1 MTPDS
6 ENEGQKQ
13 PEQPQGDPP
22 PSGPP
27 PGDPEYKVYRSRR
40 GPSSW
45 FRTPDL
51 SKLRERTRRSGGDKP
66 EGAPV
71 PLPGEEKPEKPLAK
85 RILKWVAIAAGVW
98 LLLSFAA
105 FAVSAQLQKW
115 KLDDSANEVLDPSAF
130 LLGSPQTILVIGT
143 DARTPGEAEPGAE
156 TRKKC
161 LDQQA
166 TGEPPSI
173 DCPGFRADTLML
185 VRAGGGKFRKL
196 SIPRDVLAE
205 VPDQGTVKIN
215 SAYAYGGAAGQ
226 IEVVERFLGIDINNV
241 VIVDFEGFEDFI
253 DAIGGVT
260 VDLPNKLCAD
270 IAGGAGG
277 GQGGIS
283 LRLPA
288 GETTLDGEDALTY
301 SRIRKPDPCPG
312 EPEGEP
318 RADGKTLE
326 AESEYFLGY
335 DDLDRAA
342 AQQRVLNGIKD
353 RLTSPL
359 RLPYNFLKGPIIGW
373 TAPQAFVSNMGA
385 LSMPQ
390 LVLSSVVAGSGD
402 TDVLCSGDNAGCVPD
417 ASGISV
423 PQSEKQRAVN
433 ALLD

>member
-1 MTPDS
+1 MTPES
-6 ENEGQKQ
+6 ENQGQDG

-22 PSGPP
+22 PSGQPQ
-27 PGDPEYKVYRSRR
+27 GDPEYKVYRSRR

-51 SKLRERTRRSGGDKP
+51 SKLRDRARRRGGDKP

-71 PLPGEEKPEKPLAK
+71 PGIEPEKPERPLAK
-85 RILKWVAIAAGVW
+85 RILKWVAIVAGVW

-115 KLDDSANEVLDPSAF
+115 KLADSASEALDPSAF

-143 DARTPGEAEPGAE
+143 DARTPDEAEPGAE
-156 TRKKC
+156 TREKC

-166 TGEPPSI
+166 TGKPPSS
-173 DCPGFRADTLML
+173 DCAGFRADTLML

-205 VPDQGTVKIN
+205 VPPEGTVKIN
-215 SAYAYGGAAGQ
+215 SAYAYGGAALQ
-226 IEVVERFLGIDINNV
+226 IKVVEQFLGIDINNV
-241 VIVDFEGFEDFI
+241 VIVDFEGFENFI

-277 GQGGIS
+277 GQGGIT
-283 LRLPA
+283 LRLPK
-288 GETTLDGEDALTY
+288 GENTLDGQEALAY
-301 SRIRKPDPCPG
+301 SRIRKPSDCPG
-312 EPEGEP
+312 PG
-318 RADGKTLE
+318 T
-326 AESEYFLGY
+326 SEFSLGY

-353 RLTSPL
+353 RLTSIT
-359 RLPYNFLKGPIIGW
+359 RLPYNFIKGPIIGW
-373 TAPQAFVSNMGA
+373 TAPQAFVSNLGA

-402 TDVLCSGDNAGCVPD
+402 TDVLCGGDNAGCAPE
-417 ASGISV
+417 ASGIAV
-423 PQSEKQRAVN
+423 PESEKQRAVD
-433 ALLD
+433 ALED

>member
-6 ENEGQKQ
+6 ENQGQNG

-27 PGDPEYKVYRSRR
+27 QGDPEYKVYRSRR

-45 FRTPDL
+45 FRAPDL
-51 SKLRERTRRSGGDKP
+51 SKLRERARRGSGDKP
-66 EGAPV
+66 DRGPV
-71 PLPGEEKPEKPLAK
+71 PLPGEKPERPLAQ
-85 RILKWVAIAAGVW
+85 RILKWVAILAGVW

-105 FAVSAQLQKW
+105 FAVSSQLQKW
-115 KLDDSANEVLDPSAF
+115 KLADSASEALDPSAF

-143 DARTPGEAEPGAE
+143 DARTPDEAEPGAE
-156 TRKKC
+156 TREKC
-161 LDQQA
+161 LEQQSK
-166 TGEPPSI
+166 GQPPSS
-173 DCPGFRADTLML
+173 DCQGFRADTLML
-185 VRAGGGKFRKL
+185 IRAGGGQFRKL
-196 SIPRDVLAE
+196 SIPRDVVAE
-205 VPDQGTVKIN
+205 VPPEGTVKIN
-215 SAYAYGGAAGQ
+215 SAYAYGGAGLQ
-226 IEVVERFLGIDINNV
+226 IKVVERFLGIDINNV
-241 VIVDFEGFEDFI
+241 VIVDFQGFEDFI
-253 DAIGGVT
+253 DAIGGVE

-277 GQGGIS
+277 GQGGIT
-283 LRLPA
+283 LRLPK
-288 GETTLDGEDALTY
+288 GENTLTGQQALAY
-301 SRIRKPDPCPG
+301 SRIRKPSDCPG
-312 EPEGEP
+312 PG
-318 RADGKTLE
+318 T
-326 AESEYFLGY
+326 SEFSLGY

-342 AQQRVLNGIKD
+342 AQQRVLNGIKG

-402 TDVLCSGDNAGCVPD
+402 TDVLCGGDNSGCTPD
-417 ASGISV
+417 AAGIEV
-423 PQSEKQRAVN
+423 PPSERQRAVN